1 MKHHQWSTQ
10 PAACH
15 VPLVVVQLYKQHM
28 LDGRRLTSAVGAAED
43 DDGSGL
49 GGEVPLQAPDDDG
62 EVGQRLRGREVAQRL
77 GRPVRVV
84 PERLRL
90 PVEPVLFVGGR
101 QAMEERNG
109 FVSGGRAR
117 GKRARGRFQTS
128 WETSGR
134 VMQLAVIFHPFFFC
148 DVSFFPLLFFQLAP
162 CICDASLRQSNV
174 SVSKEHVGQ

>member
-1 MKHHQWSTQ
+1 
-10 PAACH
+10 
-15 VPLVVVQLYKQHM
+15 M

-109 FVSGGRAR
+109 FVSGGR
-117 GKRARGRFQTS
+117 GKTS
-128 WETSGR
+128 CDLSFSATLVPSVLLVCLFLIVNR
-134 VMQLAVIFHPFFFC
+134 VFFFS
-148 DVSFFPLLFFQLAP
+148 VLSFCSMVLLSFCSMVLKDQ
-162 CICDASLRQSNV
+162 N
-174 SVSKEHVGQ
+174 